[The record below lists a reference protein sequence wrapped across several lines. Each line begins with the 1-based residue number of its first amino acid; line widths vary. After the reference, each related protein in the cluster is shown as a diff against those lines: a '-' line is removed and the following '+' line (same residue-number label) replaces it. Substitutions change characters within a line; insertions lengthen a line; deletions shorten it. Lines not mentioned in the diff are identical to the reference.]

1 MENCTR
7 EQILQMVEEEDVEFI
22 RLQFTDMYGILKN
35 IAITARELP
44 RALDHKCMVDGRFIA
59 GVDGNKEIDLYLY
72 PDLDTFVI
80 LPWRPQQGKV
90 ARMICD
96 LYCPDGSPYQNSSR
110 YILERVAEEAK
121 KEGYTCQVDPECE
134 FFLFHTDDNGLPTT
148 VSHERAGYLDI
159 SPLDLGENA
168 RRDMVLTLED
178 LGIEVESSHH
188 ETAPA
193 QHEIDFK
200 CGEISKIAD
209 RIMTF
214 KMAVRTIAKRHGLH
228 ATFMPKP
235 RAEVNGSGM
244 HVNFS
249 LYKNGKNIFDV
260 EEENEKLSE
269 EAFYF
274 MGGLLAHSRE
284 MALITNPLVNSY
296 KRLVPGYG
304 APTELTWSR
313 DGQSSLIRVPYSM
326 GTETR
331 IELRSPD
338 AASNPYLVFAVCLA
352 AGLDGIK
359 RKMYPAKASDR
370 SYAESGRN
378 TQEMEHIPQYT
389 PENTENILH
398 YIPEHLPENLKEA
411 IEFFEQSDW
420 IKEVLGAEFCRK
432 YAEAKKDEWLRYSR
446 HVTAWEVENYLYRV

>member
-1 MENCTR
+1 MKNYTR
-7 EQILQMVEEEDVEFI
+7 EGILQMAEEEDVEFI
-22 RLQFTDMYGILKN
+22 RLQFTDMYGMLKN
-35 IAITARELP
+35 IAITVGELP

-59 GVDGNKEIDLYLY
+59 GVEGNKEIDLYLY
-72 PDLDTFVI
+72 PDLDTFAI
-80 LPWRPQQGKV
+80 LPWRPQQRKV
-90 ARMICD
+90 ARMFCD
-96 LYCPDGSPYQNSSR
+96 LYCPDGTPYQSSSR
-110 YILERVAEEAK
+110 YILERVVEEAK
-121 KEGYTCQVDPECE
+121 QEGYTCQVDPECE
-134 FFLFHTDDNGLPTT
+134 FFLFHSDDNGLPTT
-148 VSHERAGYLDI
+148 ISHERAGYLDI

-168 RRDMVLTLED
+168 RRDMVLTLGD

-209 RIMTF
+209 CIMTF

-235 RAEVNGSGM
+235 RAEVDGSGM

-249 LYKNGKNIFDV
+249 LYKNGKNVFDA
-260 EEENEKLSE
+260 EGENGKLSE
-269 EAFYF
+269 EAYYF

-296 KRLVPGYG
+296 KRLAPGYG

-313 DGQSSLIRVPYSM
+313 DEQSSLIRVPFSK

-331 IELRSPD
+331 IEFRSPD

-359 RKMYPAKASDR
+359 RKLYPTEASDR
-370 SYAESGRN
+370 SYAENGGQV
-378 TQEMEHIPQYT
+378 QEVEC
-389 PENTENILH
+389 
-398 YIPEHLPENLKEA
+398 LPENLKEA
-411 IEFFEQSDW
+411 IGFFEHSSW
-420 IKEVLGAEFCRK
+420 IKEVLGAEFCKK

-446 HVTAWEVENYLYRV
+446 QVTAWEVETYLYRV

>member
-1 MENCTR
+1 MGNYTR

-35 IAITARELP
+35 IAVTARELP
-44 RALDHKCMVDGRFIA
+44 RALDHKCMVAGRFIA
-59 GVDGNKEIDLYLY
+59 GVEGNKEIDLYLY
-72 PDLDTFVI
+72 PDLDTFAI

-90 ARMICD
+90 ARMICN
-96 LYCPDGSPYQNSSR
+96 LYCPDGTPYRSSSR
-110 YILERVAEEAK
+110 YILERVVEKARQ
-121 KEGYTCQVDPECE
+121 EGYVCQVDPECE
-134 FFLFHTDDNGLPTT
+134 FFLFHSDDNGLPTT

-168 RRDMVLTLED
+168 RRDMVLTLEE
-178 LGIEVESSHH
+178 LGIKVESSHH

-200 CGEISKIAD
+200 CGEIGEIAD
-209 RIMTF
+209 CIMTF

-235 RAEVNGSGM
+235 REEVDGSGM

-249 LYKNGKNIFDV
+249 LYKNGKNVFDV
-260 EEENEKLSE
+260 EGENGKLSE
-269 EAFYF
+269 EAYYF

-284 MALITNPLVNSY
+284 MALVTNPLVNSY

-352 AGLDGIK
+352 AGLDGIE
-359 RKMYPAKASDR
+359 RKLYPTEASDR
-370 SYAESGRN
+370 SCAKNGGQV
-378 TQEMEHIPQYT
+378 QE
-389 PENTENILH
+389 TE
-398 YIPEHLPENLKEA
+398 YLPENLKEA
-411 IEFFEQSDW
+411 IGFFEQSDW

-432 YAEAKKDEWLRYSR
+432 YAEAKKDEWLWYSR

>member
-1 MENCTR
+1 MKNYTR
-7 EQILQMVEEEDVEFI
+7 EGILQMAEEEDVEFI
-22 RLQFTDMYGILKN
+22 RLQFTDMYGMLKN
-35 IAITARELP
+35 IAITVGELP

-59 GVDGNKEIDLYLY
+59 GVEGNKEIDLYLY

-80 LPWRPQQGKV
+80 LPWRPQQRKV
-90 ARMICD
+90 ARMFCD
-96 LYCPDGSPYQNSSR
+96 LYYPDGTPYRGSSR
-110 YILERVAEEAK
+110 YILKRIVEEAK
-121 KEGYTCQVDPECE
+121 EEGYICQVDPECE
-134 FFLFHTDDNGLPTT
+134 FFLFHSDDNGLPTT

-168 RRDMVLTLED
+168 RRDMVLTLDD

-209 RIMTF
+209 CIMTF

-235 RAEVNGSGM
+235 RAEADGSGM

-249 LYKNGKNIFDV
+249 LYKDGINIFDV
-260 EEENEKLSE
+260 EGENGKLSK
-269 EAFYF
+269 EAYYF

-296 KRLVPGYG
+296 KRLAPGCG

-313 DGQSSLIRVPYSM
+313 DELDSLIRVPVSM

-359 RKMYPAKASDR
+359 RKLYPTEASDR
-370 SYAESGRN
+370 SYVRN
-378 TQEMEHIPQYT
+378 GKHVQEV
-389 PENTENILH
+389 
-398 YIPEHLPENLKEA
+398 EHLPADLREA
-411 IEFFEQSDW
+411 IELFEQSSW
-420 IKEVLGAEFCRK
+420 IKEVLGAEFCER
-432 YAEAKKDEWLRYSR
+432 YAGAKKDEWLKYSR
-446 HVTAWEVENYLYRV
+446 QVTAWEVENYLYRM